1 MNEHSHRLLN
11 ITNITPNRPDDGSV
25 EPKRYS
31 VDFVSQ

>member
-1 MNEHSHRLLN
+1 MNHHQDYVGGYVS
-11 ITNITPNRPDDGSV
+11 DDGSV